1 MQSGYS
7 MQIRGAVA
15 VLLLCSGVVPA
26 LAQQPA
32 IDEDVA
38 RQFAEAAKCSPSEVT
53 DPQALH
59 INGSKPFVYK
69 RIGEAKLRLHV
80 FTPAGRK
87 AGARSPAVVFFY
99 GGGFIF
105 GDIRR
110 FQTQATHLAL
120 RGIVTVLVDYR
131 VKCRHGS
138 SILDSIADAKS
149 AMRWVRGHADEFGI
163 DSSRIAAAGSSAGG
177 HLAAATALVP
187 GFDDPADE
195 KIDVRP
201 NALILYNPGL
211 DTGAPAARARMAL
224 LQGKAVADRGREFS
238 PFDHI
243 ERGLPPTIIFQ
254 GTADVLTPIEIAEQ
268 FCLRAEALQS
278 QCELVSYDGAP
289 HGFTE
294 IWMGLEDASLGV
306 KTEEW
311 AEDTMRRTDAFLT
324 KLGWLPQR

>member
-7 MQIRGAVA
+7 MRIRAVVA
-15 VLLLCSGVVPA
+15 SLVLCCGSGSA
-26 LAQQPA
+26 LAQQSA
-32 IDEDVA
+32 IDENVA
-38 RQFAEAAKCSPSEVT
+38 RQFAEAAKCLPSEAT

-69 RIGEAKLRLHV
+69 TIGETELRLHV
-80 FTPAGRK
+80 FTPAGRT
-87 AGARSPAVVFFY
+87 AGAKSPAAVFFY
-99 GGGFIF
+99 GGGFLF
-105 GDIRR
+105 GEIRR

-120 RGIVTVLVDYR
+120 HGVVTVLVDYR

-138 SILDSIADAKS
+138 SILESIADAKS
-149 AMRWVRGHADEFGI
+149 AMRWVRGHADELGI
-163 DSSRIAAAGSSAGG
+163 DSSRIAAVGSSAGG

-195 KIDVRP
+195 KIDPRP
-201 NALILYNPGL
+201 NALVLYNPGL
-211 DTGAPAARARMAL
+211 DTGTPASRARLAL
-224 LQGKAVADRGREFS
+224 IHGKDVADRGLEFS
-238 PFDHI
+238 PSEHLKH
-243 ERGLPPTIIFQ
+243 GLPPTIIFQ

-268 FCLRAEALQS
+268 FCVRAKALKS
-278 QCELVSYDGAP
+278 ECELVSYDGAP

>member
-7 MQIRGAVA
+7 MRICGAIA
-15 VLLLCSGVVPA
+15 AMWLCCGLGPA
-26 LAQQPA
+26 SAQQPA
-32 IDEDVA
+32 IDDEVA
-38 RQFAEAAKCSPSEVT
+38 KQFAEAAKCSPSEAT

-69 RIGEAKLRLHV
+69 TVGETELRLHI

-138 SILDSIADAKS
+138 TILDSIADAKS
-149 AMRWVRGHADEFGI
+149 GMRWVRGHADELGV

-195 KIDVRP
+195 KIDPRP
-201 NALILYNPGL
+201 NALILYTPGL
-211 DTGAPAARARMAL
+211 DTGSPAARARMAL
-224 LQGKAVADRGREFS
+224 LQGKAMADRGREFS
-238 PFDHI
+238 PSEHLK
-243 ERGLPPTIIFQ
+243 RGLPPTIIFQ
-254 GTADVLTPIEIAEQ
+254 GTADVLTPIEGARE
-268 FCLRAEALQS
+268 FCRRAEALQS
-278 QCELVSYDGAP
+278 QCELVSYPGAP

-294 IWMGLEDASLGV
+294 IWLGLEDPSLGL

-311 AEDTMRRTDAFLT
+311 AEDTMRRMDAFLN
-324 KLGWLPQR
+324 KLGWLPQG

>member
-7 MQIRGAVA
+7 MRIRGAVA
-15 VLLLCSGVVPA
+15 GLLLCCGVGSA
-26 LAQQPA
+26 SAQQPA
-32 IDEDVA
+32 LDADVA
-38 RQFAEAAKCSPSEVT
+38 RQFAEAAKCLPSEAT

-59 INGSKPFVYK
+59 INGSKPYVYK
-69 RIGEAKLRLHV
+69 TIGDTELRLHV

-87 AGARSPAVVFFY
+87 EGARSPAAVFFY

-105 GDIRR
+105 GEIRR

-120 RGIVTVLVDYR
+120 HGLVTVLVDYR

-138 SILDSIADAKS
+138 NILDSIADAKS
-149 AMRWVRGHADEFGI
+149 AMRWVRGHADELGI
-163 DSSRIAAAGSSAGG
+163 DSSKIAAVGSSAGG

-187 GFDDPADE
+187 GFDDPGDE
-195 KIDVRP
+195 KIDERP
-201 NALILYNPGL
+201 NALVLYNPGL
-211 DTGAPAARARMAL
+211 DTGSAASRARLAL
-224 LQGKAVADRGREFS
+224 LNDKAVADRGREFS
-238 PFDHI
+238 PFEHI
-243 ERGLPPTIIFQ
+243 DRGLPPTIIFQ
-254 GTADVLTPIEIAEQ
+254 GTADVLTPIEIARQ
-268 FCLRAEALQS
+268 FCRRAEALKS
-278 QCELVSYDGAP
+278 QCELVSYEGAP

-294 IWMGLEDASLGV
+294 IWLGLEDASLGT